1 MWRGMSEPVWKH
13 GDIKLILRDD
23 HTWVSKVNEPP
34 SEFLLRVLKDREKHG
49 AQWLGYLLADLKEAG
64 MIDKHIDEA
73 MQ

>member
-1 MWRGMSEPVWKH
+1 MSEPVWKH

-34 SEFLLRVLKDREKHG
+34 SEFLCRILKDREKHG

-64 MIDKHIDEA
+64 MIDKRIEEVHDPR
-73 MQ
+73 